1 MTRPA
6 QQRIREAQN
15 RTAMESLRFA
25 VSSNGSAQ
33 PDVAG
38 HGDGMA
44 AKSRDYRR
52 QSKAKQGKARQ
63 RSGIVQQSDA
73 AELRGVL
80 TLRYG
85 MVLIRNAKHKNAP
98 PNVSASSGATGQ
110 ISPQDIVSVLI
121 VARKKGKGNE
131 EKAGIQDY
139 LGHAA

>member
-1 MTRPA
+1 M
-6 QQRIREAQN
+6 
-15 RTAMESLRFA
+15 
-25 VSSNGSAQ
+25 
-33 PDVAG
+33 
-38 HGDGMA
+38 
-44 AKSRDYRR
+44 RR
-52 QSKAKQGKARQ
+52 LAEM
-63 RSGIVQQSDA
+63 RSGI
-73 AELRGVL
+73 ETRR
-80 TLRYG
+80 TEPICYG